1 MGSESSPAGSI
12 APTPLTPN
20 DARVHTVHARRVGAQ
35 RVFML
40 IDHLDLGGAQRH
52 AGLVA
57 SHLAH
62 SVHEVELA
70 FTGQP
75 DLRVDPSVRLI
86 SLAPRPVSRRADAA
100 FEAASLTAAARF
112 RPTIVHAHL
121 FASAIAGYRVA
132 CRLGVPL
139 VLSHHSTGTW
149 RTDDD
154 RRALAG
160 PIAWAGH
167 HFAASPEIRQ
177 QVIALGAAPD
187 RVEFLANAVPVP
199 EHPPARPPPSDT
211 LRIGFLGRFSRDKDP
226 VLVLQAMA
234 RLREQGVPARLE
246 MRGGGELEPEVLAA
260 VRSLALEEVVTLGGA
275 GNGVGGVLRGS
286 GRAVP
291 SLPHRGHAAGRAGGD
306 GSWGSGRRHPRG
318 RGAPGG
324 TGRRHGLAD
333 RAGRCRPPGRASGLA
348 GTASRGAPGNEYGG
362 SAAGRAGLLGR
373 ADVPAGGGGLRPAG
387 VEGRLVR
394 ARRDPAGRCGPTTW
408 QTWPASGSSQTTS
421 CAVTT

>member
-62 SVHEVELA
+62 SGHEVELA

-132 CRLGVPL
+132 CRVGVPL

-260 VRSLALEEVVTLGGA
+260 VRSLALEEVVTLGEPVTALAEFFA
-275 GNGVGGVLRGS
+275 GVDVLCLPSRNEGMPLVVLEAMGHGVPVVATRVG
-286 GRAVP
+286 AVP
-291 SLPHRGHAAGRAGGD
+291 LEVRDGVTGLLTEPGDAGRLAGCLA
-306 GSWGSGRRHPRG
+306 WLARHPAERQ
-318 RGAPGG
+318 AMS
-324 TGRRHGLAD
+324 TEARR
-333 RAGRCRPPGRASGLA
+333 RAAQAFS
-348 GTASRGAPGNEYGG
+348 
-362 SAAGRAGLLGR
+362 
-373 ADVPAGGGGLRPAG
+373 
-387 VEGRLVR
+387 VERMGQRVEAVYARLVSKVGWS
-394 ARRDPAGRCGPTTW
+394 APA
-408 QTWPASGSSQTTS
+408 
-421 CAVTT
+421 